1 MYRPQVNTVS
11 DNAAGIDTFLGYNHN
26 LRIGSG
32 EFYDMKNLAGDHYPV
47 LTPRKAR
54 GEYRVPGREEPV
66 HSVTGAITHS
76 DTIYYTAMCGYATG
90 FLLHDNSKDGE
101 GLYFESEF
109 ATDAP
114 RTLVAMGSYLL
125 IFPDKK
131 YYHTVPGDDGT
142 HEYGDMEASFHFD
155 TASFHQPLNIEVLD
169 DCGNLCTDVSVVGTI
184 ADPADGCIAFDY
196 RGGDKSIKRYNA
208 ATEKWVDVG
217 KLYFR
222 IALADEQ
229 EQDILL
235 AFLDKLEGGD
245 SLVVTE
251 ANYCNAREHDE
262 EDSFFSKT
270 AYAIVETLEMSD
282 GEQKVFCV
290 YDADDMFSLI
300 SAWGYYNDEESS
312 GDSYIIGFT
321 IERAVPDMDFVIEC
335 NNRLWGC
342 RYGYARNGEFVNEI
356 YASQPGNFK
365 SWNAFAGISTDSYV
379 ASCGPAGAFTGAINF
394 NGYPLFFK
402 QDHYWLMSG
411 DYPAQYGYRD
421 APIVGVY
428 GGGGGSL
435 TVINRLAYY
444 HAIDGIRVFDGYDST
459 NISAALGDV
468 RYERATA
475 GTDGDKL
482 YASMRRYG
490 TEEWS
495 MFVYDTVKDLWH
507 KEDDLHAKAFFP
519 NGNRMFVITDDGFI
533 LGTDAS
539 LMTAE
544 ENRAE
549 HDDPA
554 FGEVVEW
561 MAETGNLLSELNFK
575 YLKQLSIRMTV
586 HEDAEVR
593 FLLQYDDCGKW
604 QEVYKQTAIAH
615 RFVTVPISPQRCD
628 HLRLRIEGK
637 GKAEIYAITKTYEKG
652 SDVG

>member
-1 MYRPQVNTVS
+1 MKLSTLKPVAA
-11 DNAAGIDTFLGYNHN
+11 NAAGIDTFLGYNHN
-26 LRIGSG
+26 LRIADG
-32 EFYDMKNLAGDHYPV
+32 EFYDMKNLTGDHYPV

-54 GEYRVPGREEPV
+54 GDYHVPGREEPV
-66 HSVTGAITHS
+66 HSVTGAVSHDS
-76 DTIYYTAMCGYATG
+76 MIYYTAIGGYETG
-90 FLLHDNSKDGE
+90 FLLHASVHKDSE
-101 GLYFESEF
+101 GIYVESDIDTY
-109 ATDAP
+109 AQ
-114 RTLVAMGSYLL
+114 RTLIPFGAYIL

-131 YYHTVPGDDGT
+131 YYNTIT
-142 HEYGDMEASFHFD
+142 EEIGDMEASFHCD
-155 TASFHQPLNIEVLD
+155 TESLQQPINVEVLD
-169 DCGNLCTDVSVVGTI
+169 EKGREITKLCSSELATGAV
-184 ADPADGCIAFDY
+184 DGEVYYNPFDS
-196 RGGDKSIKRYNA
+196 DAAIKQWNE
-208 ATEKWVDVG
+208 ATQKWVEVS
-217 KLYFR
+217 KLYIH
-222 IALADEQ
+222 IALEGEQ
-229 EQDILL
+229 EQGVLL
-235 AFLDKLEGGD
+235 AFLDKVEDGD
-245 SLVVTE
+245 SLTVTASTYYE
-251 ANYCNAREHDE
+251 ARGDCNEEFLPLGACVFPETVRKDDE
-262 EDSFFSKT
+262 EIRVFSVIDNKAMSQLLSAYVYQWDS
-270 AYAIVETLEMSD
+270 ID
-282 GEQKVFCV
+282 GS
-290 YDADDMFSLI
+290 YLI
-300 SAWGYYNDEESS
+300 SFGL
-312 GDSYIIGFT
+312 
-321 IERAVPDMDFVIEC
+321 ERQVPDMDFVLEC

-342 RYGYARNGEFVNEI
+342 RYGYNRYGEFVNEI

-379 ASCGPAGAFTGAINF
+379 ASCGPSGDFTGAVNF
-394 NGYPLFFK
+394 NGHPLFFK

-428 GGGGGSL
+428 GGSGGSL

-459 NISAALGDV
+459 NISAALGDA

-482 YASMRRYG
+482 YVSMRRYG

-495 MFVYDTVKDLWH
+495 MFVYDTVKGLWH
-507 KEDDLHAKAFFP
+507 KEDELHAKAFFP

-561 MAETGNLLSELNFK
+561 MAETGNLLTELNFK
-575 YLKQLSIRMTV
+575 YLKQLNVRMTV
-586 HEDAEVR
+586 HEGAEVR

-604 QEVYKQTAIAH
+604 QEVYKQTATAH

-652 SDVG
+652 SDV